1 MRRGIETQRKIEPIQ
16 INLIK
21 IGIICII
28 SLLLINGANAASGWD
43 ETIFKSTLYLNETP
57 SELIDTFQNTEA
69 SSSWSG
75 YWWES
80 GIPDPDDGTFTPSIT
95 THSYTDRYVL
105 YDGRWEFDSHAW
117 TYHRQVTNK
126 IPFYSNYIA
135 FTFVDF
141 TLQDANYQGLYFRF
155 WNSTGD
161 LIDESNNLRDY
172 AINYHNN
179 DRWELL
185 KSGNSIALYINGD
198 YKCDIGGTYT
208 ETPSFFS
215 IHISSYRTWRIKY
228 WIDDITTRRDIIAT
242 FPHSWSIIRNWDN
255 PTASGLYYNTDKKY
269 THIFHTTY
277 AWRNVTSYS
286 ERNPPADSI
295 VTKYFFTGEIVNTT
309 SLSSKSCGL
318 IEFNFTDILFHE
330 DPTDDK
336 YGLYYQ
342 ELKRGADVLAQDY
355 FWFTFASAEKTFS
368 GTISWDKDTY
378 ASGETARIH
387 VNISNPDFT
396 TYLYKGYIYDID
408 GNKEEEW
415 TVSSA
420 DEWHDVDLDGYD
432 AGTYFAIL
440 RVRNKNTGFEWD
452 EAYDIASISEVV
464 RIEGVSYN
472 AKNKTVLGNVYVNA
486 VQNYV
491 NHETT
496 TNATTGE
503 YNISELCVDMEIQMN
518 AAKPNYTHNN
528 FSFTPLQNGLYNID
542 LFLLP
547 DENHI
552 NITPPAIVGLVQAY
566 PFYQNISEATV
577 NLWNTSIGL
586 TTSNTTNS
594 MGYFQFVLDNTSMQT
609 SDIVNETFNS
619 LEYDTWVSL
628 ANSGI
633 APYTEK
639 VTNTTDETPYERG
652 TDYEMD
658 YIAGKIK
665 VLSGG
670 NMSDNTDYHIDYEK
684 FEATTF
690 TINATKFKYEQMNQP
705 QTFTVNATEIK
716 YVYLLMNPIYNLTVR
731 ARSADTHATIM
742 KFDVMLNDGD
752 IQSTTTGSISFAV
765 NYGIHKIEVGA
776 DGYYST
782 VAYVY
787 VSEDTEKV
795 VYLTPLEEGGGA
807 GTYYPPPH
815 LVEFKVQNVWG
826 QPLAG
831 VNVTAVPSETSMVNW
846 SWIESVYGYGEN
858 ISQPMSGIT
867 DSNGAVSFVM
877 VETVKYKLYFT
888 NESQNIS
895 AYREIYPKDDR
906 YTITIGEIPEE
917 KIGWWLSTAQNDSA
931 NTGNI
936 TIHYL
941 DYNEPI
947 KTQWVN
953 FSIYYLD
960 NDTLVYSHNFT
971 TVNATNENTSIDLNA
986 SYTYKVKI
994 TAYHEDYGIIS
1005 STTIIVFVIP
1015 EKPKLPVAQELFKHL
1030 EPWQITL
1037 ISMFVLICFGFIFG
1051 ALSAG
1056 TGGLIVAAMAA
1067 AFYYFGLLPSLSKEV
1082 ASIVIPLILIVAVVN
1097 KLIEQRGVI
1106 QE

>member
-1 MRRGIETQRKIEPIQ
+1 MRRDIRIQ
-16 INLIK
+16 GEIV
-21 IGIICII
+21 IIFCILI
-28 SLLLINGANAASGWD
+28 SLLIVNVHALEDNFQYNNLEDNWGYGGAVEITTFGQGTYSKGVEIYQEGEYIKNKEPSPSNYWSFRLKYYSLAYYFRVYFYDENNTKIDSGVNNGAYLQ
-43 ETIFKSTLYLNETP
+43 FKQ
-57 SELIDTFQNTEA
+57 DK
-69 SSSWSG
+69 
-75 YWWES
+75 
-80 GIPDPDDGTFTPSIT
+80 
-95 THSYTDRYVL
+95 
-105 YDGRWEFDSHAW
+105 FDSLIEFVRKNN
-117 TYHRQVTNK
+117 YMYVYKNGILLQDPLPCNK
-126 IPFYSNYIA
+126 IPYYIVIAEEEYSTA
-135 FTFVDF
+135 
-141 TLQDANYQGLYFRF
+141 
-155 WNSTGD
+155 
-161 LIDESNNLRDY
+161 
-172 AINYHNN
+172 H
-179 DRWELL
+179 
-185 KSGNSIALYINGD
+185 
-198 YKCDIGGTYT
+198 TY
-208 ETPSFFS
+208 
-215 IHISSYRTWRIKY
+215 
-228 WIDDITTRRDIIAT
+228 IDDISNEDGYVIGIGEFGYDHKADQDDDNEIDVSYTTNQYYDSGSDFDIKVRRLTTGAIINSTDLENA
-242 FPHSWSIIRNWDN
+242 FGVIV
-255 PTASGLYYNTDKKY
+255 YNR
-269 THIFHTTY
+269 TTLLG
-277 AWRNVTSYS
+277 
-286 ERNPPADSI
+286 DS
-295 VTKYFFTGEIVNTT
+295 
-309 SLSSKSCGL
+309 
-318 IEFNFTDILFHE
+318 
-330 DPTDDK
+330 
-336 YGLYYQ
+336 YGLYLW
-342 ELKRGADVLAQDY
+342 ELTKDGQLMESDYLYYMPPGETNYLA
-355 FWFTFASAEKTFS
+355 F
-368 GTISWDKDTY
+368 DKETY
-378 ASGETARIH
+378 TSGETATITYD
-387 VNISNPDFT
+387 IANPDFSNHN
-396 TYLYKGYIYDID
+396 YYVKIFDIN
-408 GNKEEEW
+408 GNEKKSWHITKESGN
-415 TVSSA
+415 VSFDTS
-420 DEWHDVDLDGYD
+420 ELDT
-432 AGTYFAIL
+432 GTYYAVLIQYSDPVEL
-440 RVRNKNTGFEWD
+440 
-452 EAYDIASISEVV
+452 AYDMAQIEEKVD
-464 RIEGVSYN
+464 IEGVSYN
-472 AKNKTVLGNVYVNA
+472 AKNETVLGSVNVNA
-486 VQNYV
+486 SQGTVWHN
-491 NHETT
+491 TT
-496 TNATTGE
+496 TDATTGY
-503 YNISELCVDMEIQMN
+503 YNLTDFIVDEAIQMS
-518 AAKPNYTHNN
+518 ASKTDYIHNN
-528 FSFTPLQNGLYNID
+528 FSFTPLQRGLYNIN

-552 NITPPAIVGLVQAY
+552 NINPPAIVGLVQTY
-566 PFYQNISEATV
+566 PFYQNVSEATV

-594 MGYFQFVLDNTSMQT
+594 MGYFEFTLDNTSMQT
-609 SDIVNETFNS
+609 SNIVNETFNS
-619 LEYDTWVSL
+619 SEYDTWVNL

-658 YIAGKIK
+658 YVAGKIK

-684 FEATTF
+684 YEATTF

-705 QTFTVNATEIK
+705 QTFTVNGTEIK

-731 ARSADTHATIM
+731 ARSADTHTTIM
-742 KFDVMLNDGD
+742 EFDVMLNDGD
-752 IQSTTTGSISFAV
+752 IQSTTTGSITFSV

-846 SWIESVYGYGEN
+846 SWIQSVYGYGEN
-858 ISQPMSGIT
+858 ISQTMTGIT
-867 DSNGAVSFVM
+867 DSNGAASFVM

-941 DYNEPI
+941 DYNEPV
-947 KTQWVN
+947 KTRWVN
-953 FSIYYLD
+953 FSIYYLE

-994 TAYHEDYGIIS
+994 TAYHEDYGLIS

-1051 ALSAG
+1051 AVSAG

>member
-1 MRRGIETQRKIEPIQ
+1 MRRDIKVMKGRIRIMGKILLP
-16 INLIK
+16 L
-21 IGIICII
+21 
-28 SLLLINGANAASGWD
+28 LVLFLLIGLIIPVYAGSGEVIMPFSVD
-43 ETIFKSTLYLNETP
+43 LGNCG
-57 SELIDTFQNTEA
+57 Q
-69 SSSWSG
+69 
-75 YWWES
+75 
-80 GIPDPDDGTFTPSIT
+80 
-95 THSYTDRYVL
+95 
-105 YDGRWEFDSHAW
+105 EF
-117 TYHRQVTNK
+117 
-126 IPFYSNYIA
+126 F
-135 FTFVDF
+135 
-141 TLQDANYQGLYFRF
+141 
-155 WNSTGD
+155 
-161 LIDESNNLRDY
+161 
-172 AINYHNN
+172 NYHNGSN
-179 DRWELL
+179 VSDCLKCTCCCDNEYGCMEWSKAWEGEYPRIINWFGESTRNKFLFTYADSSSDYS
-185 KSGNSIALYINGD
+185 KAWINTTNSASGSDITYLTVMMWGDAYDAARSVVDFSDGTTINIPGYADNFWNYIVAEFYFTEDNVVAYRNGEKYAEKTISHGANIKKITLETYYYASYTRRGLFDVFSTVPFPVDVPHELPNTDTEVVIAYIISHTHLPEYSLSGH
-198 YKCDIGGTYT
+198 TYT
-208 ETPSFFS
+208 LT
-215 IHISSYRTWRIKY
+215 IK
-228 WIDDITTRRDIIAT
+228 
-242 FPHSWSIIRNWDN
+242 HMGS
-255 PTASGLYYNTDKKY
+255 
-269 THIFHTTY
+269 
-277 AWRNVTSYS
+277 
-286 ERNPPADSI
+286 
-295 VTKYFFTGEIVNTT
+295 GEIVNVTNLNKRADRIKYNFTELGLTYDTYLVELQKDDATVGTSWFVYYDTT
-309 SLSSKSCGL
+309 SGCTVNV
-318 IEFNFTDILFHE
+318 ERDIYTPL
-330 DPTDDK
+330 
-336 YGLYYQ
+336 
-342 ELKRGADVLAQDY
+342 
-355 FWFTFASAEKTFS
+355 
-368 GTISWDKDTY
+368 
-378 ASGETARIH
+378 ETAKITYS
-387 VNISNPDFT
+387 IANPDFSNHQ
-396 TYLYKGYIYDID
+396 YFLVIESVYDGEEVFRLPLSKAEGEVNVELEDYDPSLYIASLKRSSSSEILLAYD
-408 GNKEEEW
+408 
-415 TVSSA
+415 TFQVS
-420 DEWHDVDLDGYD
+420 EGVFIEGETYD
-432 AGTYFAIL
+432 AKSEEIL
-440 RVRNKNTGFEWD
+440 PSVFVSYCQEYVGCKNTTSD
-452 EAYDIASISEVV
+452 A
-464 RIEGVSYN
+464 
-472 AKNKTVLGNVYVNA
+472 VNA
-486 VQNYV
+486 IYQIKNL
-491 NHETT
+491 
-496 TNATTGE
+496 A
-503 YNISELCVDMEIQMN
+503 VDYEIQVN
-518 AAKPNYTHNN
+518 ASKTNYIHND

-586 TTSNTTNS
+586 ATNNTTNS
-594 MGYFQFVLDNTSMQT
+594 MGYFEFTLDNTSMEI
-609 SDIVNETFNS
+609 SNVVNETFNS
-619 LEYDTWVSL
+619 SEYDTWVCL

-658 YIAGKIK
+658 YVAGKIK

-670 NMSDNTDYHIDYEK
+670 NMSNNTDYHIDYEK
-684 FEATTF
+684 YEATTF

-705 QTFTVNATEIK
+705 QTFTVNGTEIK
-716 YVYLLMNPIYNLTVR
+716 YIYLLMNPIYNLTVR

-742 KFDVMLNDGD
+742 EFNTILNDGNVV
-752 IQSTTTGSISFAV
+752 QTTTGYINFSV
-765 NYGIHKIEVGA
+765 NYGIHKVEVSA
-776 DGYYST
+776 DGYYSS
-782 VAYVY
+782 VSYVY
-787 VSEDTEKV
+787 VAQDTEKIM
-795 VYLTPLEEGGGA
+795 YLTPLEEAGGA

-846 SWIESVYGYGEN
+846 SWIQSVYGYGEN
-858 ISQPMSGIT
+858 ITQTMTGIT

-877 VETVKYKLYFT
+877 VETVKYKMYFT

-917 KIGWWLSTAQNDSA
+917 KIGWWLSTAQNDTA

-941 DYNEPI
+941 DYNEPV

-953 FSIYYLD
+953 FSIYYLE

-1030 EPWQITL
+1030 ESWQITL

-1051 ALSAG
+1051 AVSAG

-1082 ASIVIPLILIVAVVN
+1082 ASIVIPFMLIVAVVN
-1097 KLIEQRGVI
+1097 KLIEQRGVV

>member
-1 MRRGIETQRKIEPIQ
+1 MRRGIKVDIQ
-16 INLIK
+16 AM
-21 IGIICII
+21 GIIVIFVLFCLLISGVNAISDDAQNHPNDNI
-28 SLLLINGANAASGWD
+28 SLCYQN
-43 ETIFKSTLYLNETP
+43 ERQSTP
-57 SELIDTFQNTEA
+57 
-69 SSSWSG
+69 WSVTKNSKG
-75 YWWES
+75 DADIYTY
-80 GIPDPDDGTFTPSIT
+80 P
-95 THSYTDRYVL
+95 YTDTKVIRIHLFSMYGDEGSAEITNLVPTASN
-105 YDGRWEFDSHAW
+105 YWSFIVRG
-117 TYHRQVTNK
+117 RQVYGSYAQSTSD
-126 IPFYSNYIA
+126 FYIKFYDCNGNLLDQSNDLGWGSDCY
-135 FTFVDF
+135 DHPEGNGW
-141 TLQDANYQGLYFRF
+141 LSSY
-155 WNSTGD
+155 WN
-161 LIDESNNLRDY
+161 NN
-172 AINYHNN
+172 H
-179 DRWELL
+179 WELL
-185 KSGNSIALYINGD
+185 RSGTSIALYVDGEYIG
-198 YKCDIGGTYT
+198 DIGGTYNT
-208 ETPSFFS
+208 TPCYIS
-215 IHISSYRTWRIKY
+215 IHYDHNPDSHDCTWSLQEGLY
-228 WIDDITTRRDIIAT
+228 IDDITSKGNIIET
-242 FPHSWSIIRNWDN
+242 FPHDWYIFRNWDN
-255 PTASGLYYNTDKKY
+255 PDTNGLYDNTDTKKY
-269 THIFHTTY
+269 NHIFHINY
-277 AWRNVTSYS
+277 VWRNVTSYS
-286 ERNPPADSI
+286 ERNTPADSI
-295 VTKYFFTGEIVNTT
+295 ITKYFSTGEIVNIT
-309 SLSSKSCGL
+309 SLGSESHGL
-318 IEFNFTDILFHE
+318 IEFNFTNMLFHE

-342 ELKRGADVLAQDY
+342 ELKRGTDVLAQDY
-355 FWFTFASAEKTFS
+355 FWFTFASAEKTTS
-368 GTISWDKDTY
+368 ATISWDKDSY

-387 VNISNPDFT
+387 TNITDADFT

-415 TVSSA
+415 TVKSA
-420 DEWHDVDLDGYD
+420 DEWHEVDLNGYD

-452 EAYDIASISEVV
+452 EAYDIASISEEV

-472 AKNKTVLGNVYVNA
+472 AKNETVLGNVYVNA
-486 VQNYV
+486 LQNYV
-491 NHETT
+491 DHETT

-503 YNISELCVDMEIQMN
+503 YNISELCVDTEIQMN
-518 AAKPNYTHNN
+518 AAKANYTHNN

-619 LEYDTWVSL
+619 SEYDTWVNL

-633 APYTEK
+633 APYSEK
-639 VTNTTDETPYERG
+639 VTNTTDENPYYRG

-670 NMSDNTDYHIDYEK
+670 NMSNNTDYHIDYEK
-684 FEATTF
+684 FEATVF
-690 TINATKFKYEQMNQP
+690 SINATKFKYEQMNQP

-716 YVYLLMNPIYNLTVR
+716 YIYLLMNPIYNLTVR

-742 KFDVMLNDGD
+742 EFDVMLNDGD

-826 QPLAG
+826 QPLSG

-953 FSIYYLD
+953 FSIYLD
-960 NDTLVYSHNFT
+960 NDIVYSHNFT

-1051 ALSAG
+1051 AVSAG

-1106 QE
+1106 RE